1 MGCRVQRV
9 DWDEVVD
16 KVPSRS
22 ERAIATVC
30 AETLSSEMDP
40 KVYPQAPRRHSLCCT
55 TFVLKSI
62 SSSWLA
68 GLQFLR
74 LLNTISVAGQLFQ
87 TLQVGEL
94 DRKPHEPRDCTSSCL
109 LPRLSIA
116 TPPSDSC
123 PLQVTLLGTPTLALT
138 LYYTHIALS
147 SSVFHPRHID
157 VRSIST
163 LHLLSRRTQAGHQP
177 VLRAPAPYAIA
188 EQTASLACRRRR
200 SVLSLLSWS

>member
-22 ERAIATVC
+22 ERAVATVC

-74 LLNTISVAGQLFQ
+74 LLSAISVAGQLFQ

-123 PLQVTLLGTPTLALT
+123 PLQVTLLGTPTLAST
-138 LYYTHIALS
+138 HYYTHIALS
-147 SSVFHPRHID
+147 SSVFP
-157 VRSIST
+157 SS
-163 LHLLSRRTQAGHQP
+163 
-177 VLRAPAPYAIA
+177 PY
-188 EQTASLACRRRR
+188 RR
-200 SVLSLLSWS
+200 SFYQHPASPLASHASRTSASTARASTVRNS